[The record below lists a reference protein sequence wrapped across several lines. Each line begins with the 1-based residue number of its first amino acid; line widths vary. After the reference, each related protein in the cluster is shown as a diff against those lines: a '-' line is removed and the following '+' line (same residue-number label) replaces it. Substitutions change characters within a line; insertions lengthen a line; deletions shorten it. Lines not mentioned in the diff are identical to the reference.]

1 MSEKGLFEIGGLL
14 TVGGVILAAIVGDAT
29 GWVRCEQHHLGT
41 QMEMQAV
48 ASAVRDFEAERG
60 ALPVSLTEV
69 ADRFDA
75 GVPPDDYFGRP
86 FQYVRP
92 GPDGEDFS
100 LMSLGRDG
108 VEGGIGEDADVWF
121 EPCD

>member
-1 MSEKGLFEIGGLL
+1 MSEQGLFEIGGLV
-14 TVGGVILAAIVGDAT
+14 TVGGVIAAAIIGDAT

-48 ASAVRDFEAERG
+48 ASAVRAYESERG
-60 ALPVSLTEV
+60 ALPVELGAV

-75 GVPPDDYFGRP
+75 GVVPDDYFGRP
-86 FQYVRP
+86 FEYVRP
-92 GPDGEDFS
+92 GPYGEDFG
-100 LMSLGRDG
+100 LRSLGRDG